1 MSNPDLQKR
10 SHRDSR
16 QRLSADLQTSRT
28 DLRQRSRRRWLIA
41 ILLPVLL
48 VLVSIYGIVH
58 GAVSIPLQELM
69 AVWLYGQE
77 SVYRTIVM
85 DLRVP
90 RVLVGLLVG
99 ACLAA
104 SGALLQGVM
113 KNPLADPGIIGVSAG
128 GGLAAMIT
136 MVILPQ
142 FSYLLPI
149 TAFAGAFIT
158 AIVIYVMA
166 WERGASP
173 VKIVLAGVAVNALL
187 GAFTN
192 GIMVIFS
199 DRVQAVLP
207 WLSGGLNG
215 RSWHHLEFM
224 APYAIIGLLLCLFAI
239 QPANLLLLGDDSA
252 RLLGQRVELQRFMI
266 IMLAALLAGTAVSVA
281 GLVGFVGLVVPH
293 MIRLLIGEDYR
304 FLIPFSMLG
313 GGVLVVFADTV
324 ARSWFDPIELPVG
337 ILLAVLGAPFFLY
350 LLKRK
355 GPVLS

>member
-1 MSNPDLQKR
+1 MGN
-10 SHRDSR
+10 
-16 QRLSADLQTSRT
+16 ADIR
-28 DLRQRSRRRWLIA
+28 RRSRRRLLLA
-41 ILLPVLL
+41 VLLPTLL
-48 VLVSIYGIVH
+48 FVVSLYSIAYGAI
-58 GAVSIPLQELM
+58 SIPLSDLL
-69 AVWLYGQE
+69 AVLSGQQK
-77 SVYRTIVM
+77 SVYRTIIM
-85 DLRVP
+85 DLRLP
-90 RVLVGLLVG
+90 RVLIGILVG

-128 GGLAAMIT
+128 GGLAAMVT

-142 FSYLLPI
+142 FSYLLPV
-149 TAFAGAFIT
+149 TAFIGAFIT
-158 AIVIYVMA
+158 AIIIYFMA
-166 WERGASP
+166 WEHGASP

-187 GAFTN
+187 GAVTN
-192 GIMVIFS
+192 GIMVVFS

-224 APYAIIGLLLCLFAI
+224 APYALIGLVLCLFAI

-252 RLLGQRVELQRFMI
+252 KLLGQRVELQRFLL
-266 IMLAALLAGTAVSVA
+266 IMLAALLAGAAVSVA

-304 FLIPFSMLG
+304 FLLPYSMVG
-313 GGVLVVFADTV
+313 GGVLIVLADQI
-324 ARSWFDPIELPVG
+324 ARSWFDPVELPVG
-337 ILLAVLGAPFFLY
+337 ILLAVIGAPFFLY